1 MEAPKPAEASSEEMK
16 TEILQNLQK
25 EFKKIVENH
34 LDGRVYNED
43 KIKKW
48 VNNILSE
55 CKEYFSIKYPSYD
68 LFLFCIVNEKGVYY
82 RQNVLYASII
92 TSDGGDFVDLET
104 EFLYVTLRFFYFKHY
119 ELDYS
124 LDDIESDIIKKGNE
138 LLFKYL
144 DGKKYDY
151 DKVDEYNR
159 NINKEHIIYIL
170 EKEKGLRCYL
180 LTRIFKNP
188 IKKYFF
194 KYLVHGKNIDS
205 KIFQNYT
212 NDSLTCCHDVFFFK

>member
-170 EKEKGLRCYL
+170 EKEKDLRCYL

-194 KYLVHGKNIDS
+194 KYLVHGKNIYS